1 MDVTEKNPDYNRI
14 DASRAFQGMHLNHN
28 EYRSHALEDNYSKG
42 RKVSVTHL
50 EVRKASTSVNA
61 RKSVPAYQE
70 CSSGGSY
77 IA

>member
-1 MDVTEKNPDYNRI
+1 MDVSGKVPDHKRI
-14 DASRAFQGMHLNHN
+14 DASRAFQGMHLDHN
-28 EYRSHALEDNYSKG
+28 EYRTDALEDNYGKGSK
-42 RKVSVTHL
+42 VAVTHL

-77 IA
+77 LA